1 MSYPFEHIFL
11 TELVESRYHFL
22 PSQGVGAGVTSGSVG
37 SGVDGKGVGSG
48 VSIGSVGSGVDGKG
62 VGRGVSSVGS
72 GVDGKGVG
80 TGVSIS
86 STGCRVGFLVGFP
99 GGVKMG

>member
-1 MSYPFEHIFL
+1 M
-11 TELVESRYHFL
+11 
-22 PSQGVGAGVTSGSVG
+22 TSGSVG

-48 VSIGSVGSGVDGKG
+48 VSIG
-62 VGRGVSSVGS
+62 SVGS